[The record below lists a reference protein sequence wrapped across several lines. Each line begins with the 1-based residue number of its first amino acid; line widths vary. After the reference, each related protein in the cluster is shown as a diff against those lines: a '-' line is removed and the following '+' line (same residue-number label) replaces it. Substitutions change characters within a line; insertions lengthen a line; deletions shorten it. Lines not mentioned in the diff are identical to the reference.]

1 MTRTKR
7 RPMTDEEREQKR
19 AADRELVMQSVE
31 QLRST
36 EGWQRWLRSRSHFH
50 NYSVG
55 NQLLIAMQS
64 SWLLEKG
71 LIEKM
76 PTRVAGFKKWLGM
89 GYCVSKRPEGAKA
102 WALKIWMPAEPTKKQ
117 IAEAKEKGEKVPKI
131 FFVLGSVF
139 GDPQVSELP
148 EFDEEKRIPLAP
160 PITDIEGDDL
170 AEHFV
175 PLVKL
180 AEHYECPVEYEKIT
194 DGSLGFYVPSEN
206 RIALKLGDRRGKS
219 LAPNQTIATLI
230 HETAHMLV
238 RKDKLND
245 DPEMTYAE
253 EELVVESVAMSV
265 CGSLGLDTSSFSI
278 PYLTSWSERTPIETI
293 ESYAKLVNRLATIIE
308 KAVEA

>member
-160 PITDIEGDDL
+160 PITDIEGNDEADALGPLEML
-170 AEHFV
+170 AGLYGCKVKSVRMASLNGAYGAYHPDANEIWM
-175 PLVKL
+175 PLEAK
-180 AEHYECPVEYEKIT
+180 
-194 DGSLGFYVPSEN
+194 N
-206 RIALKLGDRRGKS
+206 
-219 LAPNQTIATLI
+219 NQAVATMI

-238 RKDKLND
+238 RKDKLDD
-245 DPEMTYAE
+245 DPKMTYAE

-265 CGSLGLDTSSFSI
+265 CGSLGFDTSSFSI
-278 PYLTSWSERTPIETI
+278 PYLTSWSEKTPIETI